1 MKVNLKMATKKE
13 EFKARVYDEAVRAVD
28 RGWNI
33 IPLSIKSKKPLCEWK
48 EYQTR
53 KVTHEEVDKWFTEG
67 APTSGG
73 GKAEVFNLALVT
85 GSISGVIVLDC
96 DNDEAVA
103 YAKKHRLVSPI
114 AVKTLSLIHI

>member
-1 MKVNLKMATKKE
+1 MATKKE

-73 GKAEVFNLALVT
+73 GKQKYLIL
-85 GSISGVIVLDC
+85 
-96 DNDEAVA
+96 
-103 YAKKHRLVSPI
+103 H
-114 AVKTLSLIHI
+114 LSLGLSVVL